1 MPPRL
6 ALLLLLVGRT
16 SAQLGCATQEDL
28 LANLRW
34 VREACEEGGEAFA
47 DADTLVQGNRVNA
60 GALAKRLV
68 ILRTC
73 AISM

>member
-1 MPPRL
+1 MGGGAGTSICGARHNALMPPRL

-34 VREACEEGGEAFA
+34 VREACEHCA
-47 DADTLVQGNRVNA
+47 DDMSLT
-60 GALAKRLV
+60 
-68 ILRTC
+68 
-73 AISM
+73 